1 MRNVRALL
9 MSLLAAFAVGA
20 SPALAQDEHIVDRSE
35 LRASVSEQASSEDAD
50 RATVLRVLQRS
61 EVRELADDMGVDVT
75 TAEDAVATLDGVELE
90 RLSHRAR
97 AVETAL
103 AGGQSVTISAT
114 IIIIVLLVVILLIVA
129 D

>member
-1 MRNVRALL
+1 MRNVPALL
-9 MSLLAAFAVGA
+9 MSLLVALAVGA
-20 SPALAQDEHIVDRSE
+20 SPLLAQDGHIVDRSE
-35 LRASVSEQASSEDAD
+35 LRSSVTKGAASEDAN

-61 EVRELADDMGVDVT
+61 EVREIADRMGVDVS

-90 RLSHRAR
+90 RLSDRAR

-103 AGGQSVTISAT
+103 AGGQSITIST
-114 IIIIVLLVVILLIVA
+114 TVIIIALLVVILILVA